1 MISKVLFY
9 VILAVYISSFLF
21 EIYFFWISDSK
32 TLFSLVALFCLLFI
46 FVVSR
51 TDLALREGKLNAEV
65 DRTILGYMLV
75 FLTFL
80 TLLINICHFFS
91 IKNNCDF
98 DYATTF
104 KVYTL
109 GWEDAAK
116 IRNVCEEEKEKA
128 ETVSLVNFVW
138 EIDKIKGCTIP
149 NKKREIIYDIQ
160 HLSKEEFD
168 TDFESHKEFLLNVI
182 EDCKADIIRNN
193 LLKDKTYNSNVDNYL
208 KQINEFKTKIEN
220 ISKE

>member
-1 MISKVLFY
+1 MISKFLFY
-9 VILAVYISSFLF
+9 VILAVYISSFWL
-21 EIYFFWISDSK
+21 EIYFFWFSDSK
-32 TLFSLVALFCLLFI
+32 TLFSLVVSFCLLFV

-51 TDLALREGKLNAEV
+51 ADLALTEGKLNEKA
-65 DRTILGYMLV
+65 DRTIWGYMLV
-75 FLTFL
+75 FVTFL
-80 TLLINICHFFS
+80 TLLINVCHFFS
-91 IKNNCDF
+91 IKNNCNF
-98 DYATTF
+98 DYTTTF
-104 KVYTL
+104 KVYSL
-109 GWEDAAK
+109 GWEDSAK
-116 IRNVCEEEKEKA
+116 VRNVCEEEKEKA

-193 LLKDKTYNSNVDNYL
+193 LLKDKTYNSNVDDYL

-220 ISKE
+220 ITN

>member
-1 MISKVLFY
+1 M
-9 VILAVYISSFLF
+9 
-21 EIYFFWISDSK
+21 
-32 TLFSLVALFCLLFI
+32 AL
-46 FVVSR
+46 
-51 TDLALREGKLNAEV
+51 TEGKLNEKA
-65 DRTILGYMLV
+65 DRTIWGYMLV
-75 FLTFL
+75 FVTFL
-80 TLLINICHFFS
+80 TLLINVCHFFS
-91 IKNNCDF
+91 IKNNCNF
-98 DYATTF
+98 DYTTTF
-104 KVYTL
+104 KVYSL
-109 GWEDAAK
+109 GWEDSAK
-116 IRNVCEEEKEKA
+116 VRNVCEEEKEKA

-193 LLKDKTYNSNVDNYL
+193 LLKDKTYNSNVDDYL

-220 ISKE
+220 ITN